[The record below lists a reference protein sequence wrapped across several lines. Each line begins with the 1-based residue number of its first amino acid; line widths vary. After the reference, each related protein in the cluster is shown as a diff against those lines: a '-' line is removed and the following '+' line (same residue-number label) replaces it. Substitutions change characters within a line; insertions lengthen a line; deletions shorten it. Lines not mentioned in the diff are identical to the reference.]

1 MSKKLS
7 LSLTQEFELRRM
19 MDAARTGNKEQ
30 ILELL
35 ESSLRHNFELKN
47 HFITSVM
54 SLEKEIQEL
63 TSSKV

>member
-1 MSKKLS
+1 
-7 LSLTQEFELRRM
+7 M

-63 TSSKV
+63 TSSNV